1 MSYSSEDIKHSW
13 IPTFYHNF
21 QTDPTHWELL
31 LQEIAPPNLS
41 HFHLYYIQVH
51 DLINVLFSLLSI
63 YATHVPTYNQLSD
76 GSFTCGMPQ
85 PHFSC

>member
-1 MSYSSEDIKHSW
+1 MSYSLEDIKHVW
-13 IPTFYHNF
+13 IPTFI
-21 QTDPTHWELL
+21 TISRLTPLL

-51 DLINVLFSLLSI
+51 DLINVLFSILSI

-76 GSFTCGMPQ
+76 GNFTCGMPQ
-85 PHFSC
+85 SHFSC